1 MPVAPRT
8 SRGTPVDVVER
19 GPQLTD
25 RVVEAGPRGPFGDA
39 QGRRDLRE
47 RIPQVVVQDDDRPLF
62 RVSRRKACSSSS
74 RAATD
79 RAMSGSTGG
88 SRGMT
93 RTRAIQRRSERAS
106 A

>member
-1 MPVAPRT
+1 MRVAPRA
-8 SRGTPVDVVER
+8 SRGTRSAIIER

-62 RVSRRKACSSSS
+62 RCQPAEGAFQLIPRDDGARHVR
-74 RAATD
+74 D
-79 RAMSGSTGG
+79 RAGC
-88 SRGMT
+88 
-93 RTRAIQRRSERAS
+93 RAG
-106 A
+106 